1 VGNDR
6 LDYVVRGRIVE
17 WDARRVRAVEDV
29 LTSWDAIQAD
39 PAVLDDSGLLI
50 DNGESD
56 FDVPGGDVT
65 RLAQAVALRL
75 PKICAVAIVVSRSV
89 HYGMA
94 RQFQAF
100 ADQGRATIQVF
111 RDIEEAR
118 TWLAGRIA
126 PPSPG
131 DPAPGR

>member
-29 LTSWDAIQAD
+29 LASWDAIQAD